1 MIKLGRIWKIGD
13 GKLMK
18 RKIIH
23 VDMDAF
29 YAAVEQ
35 RDNPELQG
43 KPVVIGGRAKS
54 RGVVSTASY
63 EARKFGIRSAMPLIE
78 AYHRCPQAIFL
89 PPNLVKYRWVS
100 QQIMEIFSEFTP
112 LVEAI
117 SLDEAFLDVTG
128 TERLFGEAVVI
139 AKRIK
144 KRIKDELN
152 LTCSIGIAPNKFLA
166 KLASDLEKPDGLV
179 VITEDDIQSKVW
191 PLPVGKV
198 WGVGYKTAQ
207 RLEEFNI
214 KTIGDLAGTHVDLL
228 ARILGNW
235 GLEAHK
241 LANGIDNR
249 PVLPE
254 REAHSIGHEMTFD
267 VDISDKEILTRILLE
282 LSQNV
287 GFRLRRAGL
296 KGRTIV
302 LKLRFADFKTI
313 TRNHT
318 RLEETN
324 FDDVIF
330 EESLNLFQ
338 SNYSGQESL
347 RLIGVTV
354 TGLVKENE
362 VSKQF
367 TLFSD
372 NDDKFEELYKTLDQI
387 NIKYGKNTI
396 IRASLLND
404 EK

>member
-1 MIKLGRIWKIGD
+1 
-13 GKLMK
+13 MK

-78 AYHRCPQAIFL
+78 AYHRCPPAIFL

-179 VITEDDIQSKVW
+179 VITEDDIQ
-191 PLPVGKV
+191 
-198 WGVGYKTAQ
+198 
-207 RLEEFNI
+207 
-214 KTIGDLAGTHVDLL
+214 
-228 ARILGNW
+228 
-235 GLEAHK
+235 
-241 LANGIDNR
+241 
-249 PVLPE
+249 
-254 REAHSIGHEMTFD
+254 
-267 VDISDKEILTRILLE
+267 
-282 LSQNV
+282 
-287 GFRLRRAGL
+287 
-296 KGRTIV
+296 
-302 LKLRFADFKTI
+302 
-313 TRNHT
+313 
-318 RLEETN
+318 
-324 FDDVIF
+324 
-330 EESLNLFQ
+330 
-338 SNYSGQESL
+338 
-347 RLIGVTV
+347 
-354 TGLVKENE
+354 
-362 VSKQF
+362 
-367 TLFSD
+367 
-372 NDDKFEELYKTLDQI
+372 
-387 NIKYGKNTI
+387 
-396 IRASLLND
+396 
-404 EK
+404 

>member
-1 MIKLGRIWKIGD
+1 
-13 GKLMK
+13 
-18 RKIIH
+18 
-23 VDMDAF
+23 
-29 YAAVEQ
+29 
-35 RDNPELQG
+35 
-43 KPVVIGGRAKS
+43 
-54 RGVVSTASY
+54 
-63 EARKFGIRSAMPLIE
+63 
-78 AYHRCPQAIFL
+78 
-89 PPNLVKYRWVS
+89 
-100 QQIMEIFSEFTP
+100 
-112 LVEAI
+112 
-117 SLDEAFLDVTG
+117 
-128 TERLFGEAVVI
+128 
-139 AKRIK
+139 
-144 KRIKDELN
+144 
-152 LTCSIGIAPNKFLA
+152 
-166 KLASDLEKPDGLV
+166 
-179 VITEDDIQSKVW
+179 
-191 PLPVGKV
+191 
-198 WGVGYKTAQ
+198 
-207 RLEEFNI
+207 
-214 KTIGDLAGTHVDLL
+214 
-228 ARILGNW
+228 
-235 GLEAHK
+235 
-241 LANGIDNR
+241 
-249 PVLPE
+249 
-254 REAHSIGHEMTFD
+254 MTFD